1 MNRRAIALPDW
12 PRAHGVPVVT
22 GALRTM
28 SADFQVDEE
37 LGFEPS
43 GDGEHDL
50 LHVEKT
56 DANTSWV
63 ATRLAEFAAVREV
76 DVGYCGL
83 KDRHAVT
90 TQYFSVRRPS
100 RVGTDWSGFRAE
112 GVRILGQ
119 ARHYRKLKTGSH
131 AANRFAIV
139 LRGPDLAP
147 QAAALAARWAVVTA
161 QGVPNYFG
169 EQRFGR
175 DGGNLALARDVFG
188 GRRVRRAQLGLAYS
202 TARALLFNHILAARV
217 VAGSWNQ
224 LLAGELANLD
234 GSRSVFA
241 VDDVTPDLARRCG
254 DFDLHPSGTLWGDGA
269 PLSRL
274 IVAEL
279 ERDAIADNPAFATG
293 LERARVEAGSRPL
306 RVRPSTAS
314 LSVDAGSARFEFR
327 LPPGSFATAVLREVS
342 VQADQASLSN
352 T

>member
-1 MNRRAIALPDW
+1 MNRRAIVLPDW
-12 PRAHGVPVVT
+12 PRAHGVPVVS
-22 GALRTM
+22 GRLRTE
-28 SADFQVDEE
+28 SADFRVDEE
-37 LGFEPS
+37 LGFDPS

-63 ATRLAEFAAVREV
+63 ASRLAAFATVRDV

-90 TQYFSVRRPS
+90 TQYFSVRRPT
-100 RVGTDWSGFRAE
+100 RAGTDWTGFRAE
-112 GVRILGQ
+112 GVRILGH
-119 ARHYRKLKTGSH
+119 ARHHRKLKTGSH

-139 LRGPDLAP
+139 LRGPDLAR
-147 QAAALAARWAVVTA
+147 QTDALAARWAQVTA

-175 DGGNLALARDVFG
+175 DGGNLVLASDVFG

-202 TARALLFNHILAARV
+202 AARAFLFNHILAARV
-217 VAGSWNQ
+217 MDGSWNR
-224 LLAGELANLD
+224 LLAGDLANLD
-234 GSRSVFA
+234 GSGSVFA

-254 DFDLHPSGTLWGDGA
+254 DFDLHPSGTLWGEGA

-274 IVAEL
+274 IAAAIE
-279 ERDAIADNPAFATG
+279 EDAIAGDADFATG

-314 LSVDAGSARFEFR
+314 MAVETESARFEFR

-342 VQADQASLSN
+342 APDQASLSS